1 MKEASG
7 LCGCGRAASHVGM
20 CGPRR
25 REHIAAHPGSRMTAY
40 GNASRDLQSGD
51 LGKFEKMLRAEGFEG
66 LALEDLRRKHKVAEF
81 VRKNRMNCYI
91 PEDVLATFGAEIK
104 SNDWGL

>member
-7 LCGCGRAASHVGM
+7 LCGCGRASNHVGM
-20 CGPRR
+20 CGARR
-25 REHIAAHPGSRMTAY
+25 QQHIAAHPGQRLTAY

-66 LALEDLRRKHKVAEF
+66 LPLDDLSRKRKVAEF
-81 VRKNRMNCYI
+81 VRKNRMNCFI
-91 PEDVLATFGAEIK
+91 PEDVLAAFGAEIK
-104 SNDWGL
+104 SDWGL